1 MAGLARIA
9 AAAVTGILVFAVHN
23 DSSAAGLPG
32 RSLAS
37 DLIQA
42 RAQQRIL
49 KEDDA
54 ADLACQQRHFAKAEV
69 VREPE
74 VKSEGR
80 ISETKWQEQWT
91 LVRCGQAIGY
101 RVFFTEVG
109 LGGAY
114 FAVVRTE

>member
-1 MAGLARIA
+1 MVGIGRLAL
-9 AAAVTGILVFAVHN
+9 AVTVGSLAFAAS
-23 DSSAAGLPG
+23 DGASAAGLG
-32 RSLAS
+32 KSIAS

-54 ADLACQQRHFAKAEV
+54 ADGSCHQRHFATAEV
-69 VREPE
+69 VRQPE
-74 VKSEGR
+74 VQSLGR
-80 ISETKWQEQWT
+80 IAETKWQEQWT
-91 LVRCGQAIGY
+91 LMRCGLPVGY

-114 FAVVRTE
+114 FSVVRTD